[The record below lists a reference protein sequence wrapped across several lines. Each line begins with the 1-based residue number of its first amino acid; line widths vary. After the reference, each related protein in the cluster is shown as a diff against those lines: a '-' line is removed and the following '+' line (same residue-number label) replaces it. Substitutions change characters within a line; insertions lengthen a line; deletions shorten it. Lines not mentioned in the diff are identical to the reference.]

1 LGEATASIGVGR
13 RARRARVTRAR
24 DVDDFALVLCHDL
37 AEPLRTVTQA
47 ARELAQGRAGADP
60 NAAEQLQRIQGG
72 LERMH
77 EMLRAL
83 QSFAQS
89 GARAPER
96 HPVDTGAA
104 VSRALANLDAAVRE
118 SGAEVTRDPL
128 PIVQA
133 DPFQLML
140 VFQNLLSNAV
150 KFRDGRSPR
159 IHVSARREG
168 DAWLFSVRDNGI
180 GIEPRRA
187 REVFDLFRRL
197 HPRERFEGTGVGLAI
212 CERVIRRHGGR
223 IWVESRPGEG
233 ATLCFTLPDV

>member
-1 LGEATASIGVGR
+1 MAEATASIGPGK
-13 RARRARVTRAR
+13 RARRARAARAR

-37 AEPLRTVTQA
+37 AEPLRTVAQA
-47 ARELAQGRAGADP
+47 AREIASGPAGADP
-60 NAAEQLQRIQGG
+60 GAAEHLQALQGG
-72 LERMH
+72 VDRVQ

-89 GARAPER
+89 GARPPER

-104 VSRALANLDAAVRE
+104 LSRALANLEVAVRE
-118 SGAEVTRDPL
+118 SGAEVTRDAL

-133 DPFQLML
+133 DPFQLVL

-150 KFRDGRSPR
+150 KFRDGRAPR
-159 IHVSARREG
+159 VHVSAERQG
-168 DAWLFSVRDNGI
+168 DDWLFRVRDDGI
-180 GIEPRRA
+180 GIDPRRS

-223 IWVESRPGEG
+223 IWVESHPGDG
-233 ATLCFTLPDV
+233 ATFCFTLQA